1 MQPNR
6 SLSIFLKRLRLDHN
20 DERLIDMASK
30 LNVSQSYLSAIESG
44 KRHLNDKLVSKI
56 VEVYELNEAD
66 KNELI
71 LLRDLASN
79 KINITLDNLEIE
91 QKETVVQFLSNVK
104 DLDEKSLKRIN
115 LIIKENKSKYDK

>member
-30 LNVSQSYLSAIESG
+30 LNVSQSFLSAIESG
-44 KRHLNDKLVSKI
+44 KRHLNDKLVSRI
-56 VEVYELNEAD
+56 TEVYQLTEEEE
-66 KNELI
+66 KELI

-79 KINITLDNLEIE
+79 RINITLDNLEVE
-91 QKETVVQFLSNVK
+91 QKETIVQFLTNVK
-104 DLDEKSLKRIN
+104 DLDDRSLEKIN
-115 LIIKENKSKYDK
+115 LIIKKSKSESDK

>member
-30 LNVSQSYLSAIESG
+30 LNVSQSFLSAIESG
-44 KRHLNDKLVSKI
+44 KRHLNDKLVSRI
-56 VEVYELNEAD
+56 TEVYQLTEEEE
-66 KNELI
+66 KELI

-79 KINITLDNLEIE
+79 RINITLDNLEVE
-91 QKETVVQFLSNVK
+91 QKETIVQFLTNVK
-104 DLDEKSLKRIN
+104 DLDDKSLEKIN
-115 LIIKENKSKYDK
+115 LIIKKSKSESDK